1 MGEILKI
8 AGKIG
13 STDNISANPRHPI
26 NCVKN
31 DKILELWGVECDNKE
46 KKGARCVKLRVWED

>member
-13 STDNISANPRHPI
+13 STDNTSANPRHPI
-26 NCVKN
+26 NYVKN
-31 DKILELWGVECDNKE
+31 DKILELWGWNMII
-46 KKGARCVKLRVWED
+46 KKRRGRVM